1 MEDVST
7 GKILTPNKLN
17 KFLENNMNQPDQ
29 FVIETKSLRK
39 TFGNVQALQSVDL
52 KVPQHS
58 IFGFLGPNGAGKTT
72 LMKVLLGLSRPTS
85 GSGTIFGFDIVTE
98 SLSIRERIGY
108 LPQQP
113 RFVDQM
119 TARENLLFTAKFFFS
134 GPKSNLQARCDEM
147 LELVGL
153 LEKADR
159 PIKGFSGGEK
169 QRLGIALA
177 QVNYPDL
184 LILDEPASALDPLG
198 RQDVLNVMA
207 RLRKHTTIFYSTHIL
222 DDVQRVSDTVA
233 ILKHGEIVASGPIE
247 QVLNGKEGVTY
258 SVVIKGNHIGLRER
272 LAEFPWVAKTT
283 IAPHNGTSTLQIRVT
298 DELAAEEELLR
309 YLMSDSAVSVVEF
322 YRKKYELE
330 EVFMEIVKGDKN
342 DR

>member
-1 MEDVST
+1 MT
-7 GKILTPNKLN
+7 
-17 KFLENNMNQPDQ
+17 ENSL
-29 FVIETKSLRK
+29 VIQ
-39 TFGNVQALQSVDL
+39 TFGLSKCFGEVQALRGVSL
-52 KVPQHS
+52 RVPRNS

-72 LMKVLLGLSRPTS
+72 TMKILLGLARPTS
-85 GSGTIFGFDIVTE
+85 GSATIFGCDIISE
-98 SLSIRERIGY
+98 SVAIRERIGY

-113 RFVDQM
+113 RFIEYM
-119 TARENLLFTAKFFFS
+119 TARENLEFTARFFFD
-134 GPKSNLQARCDEM
+134 GPRSKIQNRCEEM

-153 LEKADR
+153 ADKADR

-198 RQDVLNVMA
+198 RQAVLEIME

-233 ILKHGEIVASGPIE
+233 IMNRGQVVASGPIE
-247 QVLNGKEGVTY
+247 QILSGKDGAVYTVT
-258 SVVIKGNHIGLRER
+258 VKGSPDDLALRLTE
-272 LAEFPWVAKTT
+272 LPWVTHYHSRTQNGATT
-283 IAPHNGTSTLQIRVT
+283 WQVSVNDETAAEGLLLRHILTDRRVT
-298 DELAAEEELLR
+298 
-309 YLMSDSAVSVVEF
+309 VTEF
-322 YRKKYELE
+322 RRKKYDLE
-330 EVFMEIVKGDKN
+330 EVFMQIVTGDGN